1 VTDSLEHQKAD
12 EKSELTI
19 SIFGA
24 FANEYIHGNKPKFWN
39 ERHVAQREMI
49 LGETYCRTIRAKRIN
64 EIDTDAVLCVLQPI
78 WSKVREP
85 ASR

>member
-1 VTDSLEHQKAD
+1 
-12 EKSELTI
+12 
-19 SIFGA
+19 
-24 FANEYIHGNKPKFWN
+24 
-39 ERHVAQREMI
+39 MI